1 MNARQEISYASL
13 VIVAA
18 GRSER
23 YGGTCKVMELV
34 HGRPVLA
41 WSMMAAQEAD
51 SIRDVVVVAG
61 AHSRAEIEHYLHSV
75 EWAKPWSLVE
85 GGARRQ
91 DSVAA
96 GVEAAPMTAEVILVH
111 DGARPLASVALF
123 NACSEAAR
131 IHGACIAAT
140 PVSDTLKAV
149 RDQVIARTVPRD
161 GLWAAQTP
169 QGFRR
174 DLILAAVIRARDDH
188 QEFTDEASMLEH
200 WGIPVSIVPGS
211 RSNLKVT
218 VPEDLAMVDAL
229 LSLRHAKHGG
239 PTP

>member
-1 MNARQEISYASL
+1 MTTTGDATL

-34 HGRPVLA
+34 HGKPVLA
-41 WSMMAAQEAD
+41 WSMLAADQAS
-51 SIRDVVVVAG
+51 SIRDVIVVVG
-61 AHSRAEIEHYLHSV
+61 SHSQQQITDFLSSTT
-75 EWAKPWSLVE
+75 WNKPWRVVQ
-85 GGARRQ
+85 GGVRRQ

-96 GVEAAPMTAEVILVH
+96 GVLAVAAASDVVLVH
-111 DGARPLASVALF
+111 DGARPLAPVSLYE
-123 NACSEAAR
+123 ACAESAR
-131 IHGACIAAT
+131 QHGACIAAI

-149 RDQVIARTVPRD
+149 DDGTISKTVSRN

-174 DLILAAVIRARDDH
+174 DILQPVVAHARDSDD
-188 QEFTDEASMLEH
+188 EFTDEASMLEAA
-200 WGIPVSIVPGS
+200 GIPVHIVPGS

-218 VPEDLAMVDAL
+218 VPEDLAMVDVL
-229 LSLRHAKHGG
+229 LSLRQRSPQGT
-239 PTP
+239 TP